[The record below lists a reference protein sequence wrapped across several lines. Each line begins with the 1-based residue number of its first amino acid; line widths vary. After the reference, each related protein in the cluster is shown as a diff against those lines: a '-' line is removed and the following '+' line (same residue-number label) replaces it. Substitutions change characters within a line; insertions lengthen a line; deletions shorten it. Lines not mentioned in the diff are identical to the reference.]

1 VQKDVGSRVKSGDDE
16 VAMCIACELG
26 YWAMVDALEAERN
39 AAKKNNAVDHPAF
52 SCEPDVEEAE
62 PSPAPRVQRTA
73 DEPAP

>member
-1 VQKDVGSRVKSGDDE
+1 
-16 VAMCIACELG
+16 MCIACELG
-26 YWAMVDALEAERN
+26 YWAMVDAIEAERN

-52 SCEPDVEEAE
+52 SCEPGVEAAE